1 MNACGHH
8 RCQMATTRL
17 YIATYDIADPR
28 RLYRLRQAVRQHATG
43 GQKSVFE
50 CFLTSAAHHELT
62 VRALSIIDE
71 GKDRFAL
78 LQVEE
83 RTKSVLLGTATPA
96 VHPDFQ
102 YIG

>member
-1 MNACGHH
+1 
-8 RCQMATTRL
+8 MATSSL
-17 YIATYDIADPR
+17 YIATCEVADPR
-28 RLYRLRQAVRQHATG
+28 RLHRLHQAIRQYATG

-50 CFLTSAAHHELT
+50 CFLTPAMRRALIG
-62 VRALSIIDE
+62 RALSIIDE

-83 RTKSVLLGTATPA
+83 RTKPILLGTAIPA
-96 VHPDFQ
+96 ADPNFQ

>member
-1 MNACGHH
+1 
-8 RCQMATTRL
+8 MATTRL

-28 RLYRLRQAVRQHATG
+28 RLYRLRQLVRQRATG

-50 CFLTSAAHHELT
+50 CFLTSTARHELLAQ
-62 VRALSIIDE
+62 ALSIIDE
-71 GKDRFAL
+71 GEDRFAL

-83 RTKSVLLGTATPA
+83 RTKSVLLGTAIPA
-96 VHPDFQ
+96 VDPDFQ